1 MDRQTDRESQA
12 WRHYQ
17 CIQAYKSDPR
27 SVIDGINYAHVIA
40 LYLYDRSFRHWV
52 KIIAFCFFFAARVA
66 VSGTDKGILN
76 FYSYR
81 YKNRSDYDYIA
92 DRLVAIAGNQGDAAE
107 VSEVFSLPQLWSTFV
122 RFPRA
127 WRATSGYKSRFMH
140 RVGAT
145 ALVAKYSST
154 TRGSLEKLIS
164 GRTHIVTFC
173 DAAPHD
179 NLLAQLAIA
188 VGTPTMTAQ
197 HGQYRILDQRNVST
211 DAEAYANFVSD
222 HLLCWG
228 EATRSEFERFGIS
241 RDRLIIT
248 GWIRHWGEA
257 SRPES
262 TTGAF
267 GVMLNGENGAESNI
281 ELLRAANQIAEE
293 LDMRFV
299 VRLHPSF
306 ASPHFRSLVSKRCTS
321 INAIPTQEYVSTV
334 DFSLAHMSGAT
345 IEMLE
350 VDSPVYVLD
359 DGRLADAFR
368 LPGLSFHGVEEI
380 LEVLRADRVDP
391 SHGNA
396 RTRQLKRWFN
406 DDTNQ
411 DARIRSALLLAQ
423 GV

>member
-52 KIIAFCFFFAARVA
+52 KIIAFCFFFAARVD
-66 VSGTDKGILN
+66 VSGTDKDVLN
-76 FYSYR
+76 FYSCR
-81 YKNRSDYDYIA
+81 YKKRPDYDYIA
-92 DRLVAIAGNQGDAAE
+92 DRLVAIVGDEGDTAE
-107 VSEVFSLPQLWSTFV
+107 VVEVLSVAQSWSTLV
-122 RFPRA
+122 RIPCA
-127 WRATSGYKSRFMH
+127 WRATSGYRAGFVQ
-140 RVGAT
+140 RLGAT
-145 ALVAKYSST
+145 MLVAKYSST
-154 TRGSLEKLIS
+154 TR
-164 GRTHIVTFC
+164 RTFGELVSARRHVVTFC
-173 DAAPHD
+173 DAVPHE
-179 NLLAQLAIA
+179 NLLAQIA
-188 VGTPTMTAQ
+188 KAAGIPTVTAQ
-197 HGQYRILDQRNVST
+197 HGQYRMLDARNMST

-241 RDRLIIT
+241 RERLVTT
-248 GWIRHWGEA
+248 GWIRRWDEV
-257 SRPES
+257 SRPEG
-262 TTGAF
+262 TTGTF
-267 GVMLNGENGAESNI
+267 GVMLNGENGAESNL
-281 ELLRAANQIAEE
+281 ELLCAANRIADE

-306 ASPHFRSLVSKRCTS
+306 VLARYRSLVNARCTS
-321 INAIPTQEYVSTV
+321 ISVIPTGEYVRTV

-359 DGRLADAFR
+359 DGLLADAFR
-368 LPGLSFHGVEEI
+368 LPGLSFSSVDEI
-380 LEVLRADRVDP
+380 LEVVRADLVDP
-391 SHGNA
+391 ARRNA

-406 DDTNQ
+406 DDTDQ
-411 DARIRSALLLAQ
+411 DAHILTAILA
-423 GV
+423 